1 MPFPGGKIIGLG
13 EGNYSREGINPPH
26 TDDSGKW
33 HWIPILIGGLFLIAI
48 IIAITCL
55 LKRRSN
61 VFLHW
66 RFTCDEHESAAEN
79 EELKP
84 K

>member
-1 MPFPGGKIIGLG
+1 MYVYLG
-13 EGNYSREGINPPH
+13 FV
-26 TDDSGKW
+26 
-33 HWIPILIGGLFLIAI
+33 FLQ
-48 IIAITCL
+48 

-66 RFTCDEHESAAEN
+66 RFTCDKHESAAEN